1 MSSVK
6 KCIHGRN
13 FCLECHSGTGLNPAR
28 EALKP
33 ENQRIYPVGTTR
45 DYESELAALR
55 EELAELA
62 DIKAYATIPL
72 RERCAERKDLQQRLT
87 AAEQRNSELV
97 ELRRERDTAEKR
109 KAELESAVCC
119 MLDGSRADAEP
130 GEITIM
136 RADYEAMAAL
146 IDEPTESG
154 ASE

>member
-1 MSSVK
+1 VAGE
-6 KCIHGRN
+6 IVNTGR
-13 FCLECHSGTGLNPAR
+13 P
-28 EALKP
+28 EAG
-33 ENQRIYPVGTTR
+33 EH
-45 DYESELAALR
+45 SELAALR
-55 EELAELA
+55 EELETSRVAHHETA
-62 DIKAYATIPL
+62 KVAS
-72 RERCAERKDLQQRLT
+72 DLQQRLT

-97 ELRRERDTAEKR
+97 ELRKERDTAEKR

-119 MLDGSRADAEP
+119 MLDDSSENAET